1 VIILDT
7 NVVSEL
13 MKADP
18 EDRVVD
24 WLDQQASVQLFLS
37 AVTVA
42 ELRYGVA
49 RLPDGKRKLA
59 LGGAVESMI
68 IQDFDRRVLAFDEIA
83 AGHYA
88 DMAAKREKAGRPI
101 AMADAQIAATCRSH
115 EAILA
120 TRDLSAFENLNVAL
134 LNPWTA

>member
-1 VIILDT
+1 MRV
-7 NVVSEL
+7 
-13 MKADP
+13 DP
-18 EDRVVD
+18 EEQVVN
-24 WLDQQASVQLFLS
+24 WLDRQASAQLFLS
-37 AVTVA
+37 AITVA

-88 DMAAKREKAGRPI
+88 DMAAKRERVGRPI
-101 AMADAQIAATCRSH
+101 SMADAQIAATCRSH
-115 EAILA
+115 DAVLA
-120 TRDLSAFENLNVAL
+120 TRNLSGFENLNVEL
-134 LNPWTA
+134 LDPWMA